1 MSDYITAVEV
11 VRDSDGH
18 WIHPDLPDFDEDAG
32 AYNEWLKAQSLET
45 SFVWL
50 ESERDDLPAFISYFK
65 NEDLNISAWEPTPPD
80 GDGWFLLCISDT
92 DDGPAACYARR
103 IDLPVV
109 TQRTQPDTISAAA
122 RDVLAERQRQ
132 ISVEG
137 WTPEHDDKHDALGEL
152 ADAASCYAKGAYLPE
167 QAKAIACPIFWPWD
181 HSWWKPSTP
190 RRDLVKAG
198 ALILAEIERLDR
210 AAIASTK
217 GGA

>member
-11 VRDSDGH
+11 VRDSDGY

-32 AYNEWLKAQSLET
+32 AYNEWLKVQSLET

-50 ESERDDLPAFISYFK
+50 ESERDDHPAFISYFE
-65 NEDLNISAWEPTPPD
+65 NADLNISTWEPTPPD
-80 GDGWFLLCISDT
+80 GDGWFLICISDT

-132 ISVEG
+132 VSIEG
-137 WTPEHDDKHDALGEL
+137 WTPEHDDAH
-152 ADAASCYAKGAYLPE
+152 ADYKLSSAAGCYAMFTLAYP
-167 QAKAIACPIFWPWD
+167 AGDPPSFWPWD
-181 HSWWKPSTP
+181 KSWWKPSAAQ
-190 RRDLVKAG
+190 RRNLIKAG

-210 AAIASTK
+210 AASRDGSTSE
-217 GGA
+217 

>member
-1 MSDYITAVEV
+1 MSNHITAVEV
-11 VRDSDGH
+11 VRDSDGY
-18 WIHPDLPDFDEDAG
+18 WIHPGLPDFDEDAG

-80 GDGWFLLCISDT
+80 GDGWFLICISDT

-103 IDLPVV
+103 VDLPVA

-137 WTPEHDDKHDALGEL
+137 WTPEHDDEHADGEM
-152 ADAASCYAKGAYLPE
+152 ARAAACYARCAHVQMG
-167 QAKAIACPIFWPWD
+167 AKAPLPPNIWPWLE
-181 HSWWKPSTP
+181 SWWKPSTP

-210 AAIASTK
+210 AR
-217 GGA
+217 GAQS